1 MLGRFKIQPF
11 CFSYQLSSGT
21 VQLSYPSVKKFET
34 GYFLGKSEVNFVNKY
49 IAKTSEN
56 GLNPELSPMLA
67 NSLAGLPP
75 AFVITAEF
83 DPLHDEGF
91 AYAQRLEKEGV
102 PTKYKDLKG
111 CIHVMAGPLMEEE
124 ANLLNNEIALEL
136 EKVFK
141 RFD

>member
-1 MLGRFKIQPF
+1 
-11 CFSYQLSSGT
+11 
-21 VQLSYPSVKKFET
+21 
-34 GYFLGKSEVNFVNKY
+34 
-49 IAKTSEN
+49 
-56 GLNPELSPMLA
+56 MLA

-91 AYAQRLEKEGV
+91 AYAQRLAKEGV